1 MPSIYCLGRTYA
13 AHAKEMG
20 SAPDAE
26 GEPVVFLKPWS
37 AIVAPPGPIRFPPG
51 AGEIHHE
58 AELVVRIGKDGVP
71 DGAALGLDLTD
82 RTRQAAARKAG
93 MPWATAKGFAGSAPL
108 GPFVPRASLPPLD
121 RLRFTLTV
129 NGAVRQRGDTSL
141 LLRPIPDVLAVLHR
155 WFGLVPGDLVF
166 TGTPEGVG
174 PIAAGDRL
182 ALALEGSP
190 ASAARFTVAGA
201 GGRGEE

>member
-20 SAPDAE
+20 SAPDAT

-37 AIVAPPGPIRFPPG
+37 AIVAPPGPIRFPAG
-51 AGEIHHE
+51 AGEVHHE
-58 AELVVRIGKDGVP
+58 TELVVRIGRDGAP
-71 DGAALGLDLTD
+71 DAAALGLDLTD

-93 MPWATAKGFAGSAPL
+93 MPWATAKGFRGSAPL
-108 GPFVPRASLPPLD
+108 GPFVPISAFPALD
-121 RLRFTLTV
+121 RVRFTLTID
-129 NGAVRQRGDTSL
+129 GAVRQRGDTSL
-141 LLRPIPDVLAVLHR
+141 LLRPIPEVLAALDR

-174 PIAAGDRL
+174 PIVAGNV
-182 ALALEGSP
+182 LELSVDGVPS
-190 ASAARFTVAGA
+190 ASARFTA
-201 GGRGEE
+201 E